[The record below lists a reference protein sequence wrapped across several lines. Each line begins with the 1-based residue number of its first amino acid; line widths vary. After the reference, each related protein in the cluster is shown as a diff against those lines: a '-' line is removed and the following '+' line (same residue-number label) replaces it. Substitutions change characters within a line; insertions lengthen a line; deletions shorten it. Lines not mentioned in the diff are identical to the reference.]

1 MIPKNFTP
9 DRDSLQGRAILITGA
24 GSGLGRA
31 LAIEC
36 ARAGASVILSGRNG
50 AKLDL
55 VYDEIEAMG
64 APQPAIAVLDLAVA
78 TAVDYDRLAR
88 VIDEEFGKLDGLV
101 HAAGLLGDRTPLEQY
116 DVPTWCKVLHVNL
129 TAPFILTQ
137 VLLAA
142 LRKSEDA
149 SIIFVSSGVVK
160 QSRPFWGAYAV
171 SKAGL
176 ESVRSMLSEELEGEA
191 NIRVN
196 SVNHGRM
203 RTALRAGGMLA
214 FAVSFDEVIVTTFTA
229 GQQTTLPIWML
240 GELIRPRQRPV
251 TNVVAVF
258 VIVVTLL
265 PILAAYYLTRE
276 GEHTG
281 GSSK

>member
-9 DRDSLQGRAILITGA
+9 DRELLKGRAILITGA

-31 LAIEC
+31 LAVEC

-50 AKLDL
+50 AKLDR

-78 TAVDYDRLAR
+78 TAVDYDGLAR
-88 VIDEEFGKLDGLV
+88 VIGEEFGKLDGLV

-137 VLLAA
+137 VLLAD
-142 LRKSEDA
+142 LRKSADA
-149 SIIFVSSGVVK
+149 SVIFVSSGVVK

-171 SKAGL
+171 SKTGL
-176 ESVRSMLSEELEGEA
+176 ETVRGMLSEELEGEA

-196 SVNHGRM
+196 SVNPGRM
-203 RTALRAGGMLA
+203 RTAMRA
-214 FAVSFDEVIVTTFTA
+214 
-229 GQQTTLPIWML
+229 
-240 GELIRPRQRPV
+240 
-251 TNVVAVF
+251 
-258 VIVVTLL
+258 
-265 PILAAYYLTRE
+265 AAYPAEDPNTVPTAQSVTGAFLYLLSAHGRGIDGQFIE
-276 GEHTG
+276 AQ
-281 GSSK
+281 

>member
-1 MIPKNFTP
+1 MIPKDFTP
-9 DRDSLQGRAILITGA
+9 DRDLLQGRAILITGA

-31 LAIEC
+31 LALGC

-50 AKLDL
+50 AKLDR

-64 APQPAIAVLDLAVA
+64 PPQPAIALLDLAVA

-88 VIDEEFGKLDGLV
+88 AIDEEFGKLDGLV

-160 QSRPFWGAYAV
+160 QPRPFWGAYAV
-171 SKAGL
+171 SKTGL
-176 ESVRSMLSEELEGEA
+176 ESVRSMLSEELEGEP

-196 SVNHGRM
+196 SVNPGRM
-203 RTALRAGGMLA
+203 RTAMRA
-214 FAVSFDEVIVTTFTA
+214 
-229 GQQTTLPIWML
+229 
-240 GELIRPRQRPV
+240 
-251 TNVVAVF
+251 
-258 VIVVTLL
+258 
-265 PILAAYYLTRE
+265 AAYPAEDPNTVPPAESVSGAFLYLLSAHGR
-276 GEHTG
+276 GIDG
-281 GSSK
+281 RFIDAQ

>member
-9 DRDSLQGRAILITGA
+9 DRDLLQGRVILITGA

-31 LAIEC
+31 LALGC
-36 ARAGASVILSGRNG
+36 ARAGASVILAGRNG
-50 AKLDL
+50 AKLDR

-64 APQPAIAVLDLAVA
+64 APQPAIAVLDLASA
-78 TAVDYDRLAR
+78 TAEDYDRLAR

-160 QSRPFWGAYAV
+160 QPRPFWGAYAV
-171 SKAGL
+171 SKTGL

-196 SVNHGRM
+196 SVNPGRM
-203 RTALRAGGMLA
+203 RTAMRA
-214 FAVSFDEVIVTTFTA
+214 
-229 GQQTTLPIWML
+229 
-240 GELIRPRQRPV
+240 
-251 TNVVAVF
+251 
-258 VIVVTLL
+258 
-265 PILAAYYLTRE
+265 AAYPAEDPNTVPPAESVSGAFLYLLSAHGR
-276 GEHTG
+276 GIDG
-281 GSSK
+281 RFIDAQ

>member
-1 MIPKNFTP
+1 MIPKDFTP
-9 DRDSLQGRAILITGA
+9 DRDSLRGRAILITGA

-196 SVNHGRM
+196 SVNPGRM
-203 RTALRAGGMLA
+203 RTAMRA
-214 FAVSFDEVIVTTFTA
+214 
-229 GQQTTLPIWML
+229 
-240 GELIRPRQRPV
+240 
-251 TNVVAVF
+251 
-258 VIVVTLL
+258 
-265 PILAAYYLTRE
+265 AAYPAEDPNTVPTAESVSGTFLYLL
-276 GEHTG
+276 
-281 GSSK
+281 SSSGRGIDGRFIDAQ